1 MTIHGYL
8 NGPRFITALIV
19 GEGPPKQLFILF
31 ILFLFIL
38 SYFIVFSISLC
49 HCLTVEASL
58 RRRIH
63 DLNIATCIE
72 RFYRFS
78 LRVIGL
84 SWTNKQM
91 FSHLRIL
98 TPILLFFKLK
108 CRVISNQHKWCLYRE
123 HAQSRSHTTIS
134 WPGEEIYWH
143 SAAQL
148 KCH

>member
-63 DLNIATCIE
+63 DLDLATCIE
-72 RFYRFS
+72 IPV
-78 LRVIGL
+78 LQV
-84 SWTNKQM
+84 
-91 FSHLRIL
+91 
-98 TPILLFFKLK
+98 
-108 CRVISNQHKWCLYRE
+108 
-123 HAQSRSHTTIS
+123 
-134 WPGEEIYWH
+134 
-143 SAAQL
+143 QL
-148 KCH
+148 KGHWIKLDKLSNLFSFKDTYSYLT